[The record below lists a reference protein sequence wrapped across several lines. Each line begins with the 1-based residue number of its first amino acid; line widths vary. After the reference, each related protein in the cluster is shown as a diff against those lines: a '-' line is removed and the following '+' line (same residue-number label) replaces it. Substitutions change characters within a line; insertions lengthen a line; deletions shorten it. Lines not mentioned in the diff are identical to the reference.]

1 MIVVPEKKMRV
12 AVVGAGPA
20 GLSCA
25 VTAAERGHIVTLF
38 EKDNKVGGQFNLAKV
53 VDTHVTTL
61 TLSAHSRKGG
71 VLRNYSLF
79 QQTASAEGSKCSI
92 GKRGVDFRFTRL

>member
-1 MIVVPEKKMRV
+1 MRI

-25 VTAAERGHIVTLF
+25 VTAAERGHKVTLF

-53 VDTHVTTL
+53 RTSFPLLLKHPAN
-61 TLSAHSRKGG
+61 SW
-71 VLRNYSLF
+71 
-79 QQTASAEGSKCSI
+79 Q
-92 GKRGVDFRFTRL
+92 RGIL